1 MKAFFGKLYHT
12 RAGRWIL
19 AGALAAVWCLLIRA
33 THLITFLNN
42 DDTNILKTLAGY
54 FTGEPYASHP
64 FINWLLGVFVN
75 RLYRLLPD
83 VRWWPLAHLVGLYLG
98 SVAVTAAVL
107 KTAAHKKLPLVFPLL
122 AASAMMLLFFSYAL
136 VTMAFTLTAGVLGAG
151 AFALFL
157 AFGLGEADERRPVG
171 ALLPILLLLAGC
183 FLFRNSSGISIL
195 PFFALAAAYQLVHAA
210 RVPDRA
216 ARKRALTIRLPFI
229 AAAALTALALV
240 LTNAWGIERIN
251 GADYVAFDTA
261 RSGFMDYSHD
271 TYEENPALYEAVGW
285 DETLYDMA
293 EARFFMDPRI
303 NADTLRYIAEHS
315 VAANRSV
322 LDKLLD
328 AIKTG
333 VRTARGNGQIKYTLA
348 PMLCLLLV
356 GAVGF
361 VRRRER
367 WPEFAALLF
376 CALGGFLLAFYL
388 CYAGRFLLRTY
399 LLLAYPTAAGFLILT
414 LLLIDGKCALRADRS
429 RTYREFNLALTLIFA
444 AALLLSGVKTL
455 AALDASDDAAD
466 TLHASR
472 QLKQYAIEHSHNVY
486 IRAVN
491 VGNDIDPYMIYPD
504 KKPINLLDWGGTG
517 MYTGVMKAQ
526 IRANGLDAFTP
537 DVFRRD
543 NVYFVSTVENHLSRH
558 FLDYMKRYYGAT
570 DLVEV
575 DRVTS
580 FIVVYRVEFS

>member
-1 MKAFFGKLYHT
+1 MKAFFERLYHT
-12 RAGRWIL
+12 RAGRWVL

-64 FINWLLGVFVN
+64 FINWMLGVFVN
-75 RLYRLLPD
+75 RLYRLLPA
-83 VRWWPLAHLVGLYLG
+83 VRWWPLMHFCGLYLG
-98 SVAVTAAVL
+98 SAAVTAAVL
-107 KTAAHKKLPLVFPLL
+107 KAGAHKKLPLVFPLF

-157 AFGLGEADERRPVG
+157 AFGLDETDERRPVG

-183 FLFRNSSGISIL
+183 FLFRNSSGISLL
-195 PFFALAAAYQLVHAA
+195 PFFALSAAYQLV
-210 RVPDRA
+210 RA
-216 ARKRALTIRLPFI
+216 ARLPERAACRRALWIRAPFT

-240 LTNAWGIERIN
+240 LSNAWGIERIN

-261 RSGFMDYSHD
+261 RSKFMDYPHD
-271 TYEENPALYEAVGW
+271 SYDENPALYEAVGW

-303 NADTLRYIAEHS
+303 NAGTLNYIAEHS
-315 VAANRSV
+315 SVSDRSV
-322 LDKLLD
+322 QARFLD
-328 AIKTG
+328 ALRTG
-333 VRTARGNGQIKYTLA
+333 VQMARGNGQIKYTLL
-348 PMLCLLLV
+348 PMLCLLAV
-356 GAVGF
+356 GTVGF
-361 VRRRER
+361 VRRREK
-367 WPEFAALLF
+367 WPEFATLLC

-388 CYAGRFLLRTY
+388 CYMGRFLLRLY
-399 LLLAYPTAAGFLILT
+399 LLLAYPTAAGLLILT
-414 LLLIDGKCALRADRS
+414 LLLVDGKCALRADRP
-429 RTYREFNLALTLIFA
+429 RAYRERNLVLTLVFA
-444 AALLLSGVKTL
+444 AALLFSGIKTL

-472 QLKQYAIEHSHNVY
+472 QLKQYAIEHRRNIY

-491 VGNDIDPYMIYPD
+491 VGNDIDPYMLYPD
-504 KKPINLLDWGGTG
+504 TKPINLLDWGGTG

-526 IRANGLDAFTP
+526 IHANGLDAFTP

-543 NVYFVSTVENHLSRH
+543 DVFFVSTVENHLSRH
-558 FLDYMKRYYGAT
+558 FLDYMKQYYGAT